1 MRILREDLF
10 DAVHELLLSVNE
22 TDTAARIAADNLC
35 TADAR
40 GVVTHGTYLLTPIF
54 QRAEV
59 GQLELPTTPTL
70 AMDGGA
76 VCAVDGGNGLGPV
89 AGMFA
94 AQMALDRAS
103 KFGISLV
110 LIKNTNNLGSLS
122 YYTEWLAR
130 HGMVALMSCN
140 AAPAMAPWGGS
151 EAFIGTNPIAIAIYT
166 GTDILFSADMATSVV
181 ARGKIRK
188 ASREGK
194 SIPADW
200 ALDAEG
206 LPTTDPAAALKG
218 TLLPM
223 AGPKG
228 SSIALAVDI
237 VSGLLAGAEHAPNL
251 RSFHAP
257 EGKTGV
263 GASLIAIDISKFME
277 LRQFAEEMDEYVQSI
292 KAMKKARQTSEIYIP
307 GEIEQQKEKISNDT
321 GIVLDDKAVE
331 VLNQLLISINS
342 NNRLGASA

>member
-1 MRILREDLF
+1 MQILRENLF
-10 DAVHELLLSVNE
+10 DAVYELLLSVNE
-22 TDTAARIAADNLC
+22 RDTAARIVADNLC

-54 QRAEV
+54 QRAEA
-59 GQLELPTTPTL
+59 GQLDLPTTTTL

-110 LIKNTNNLGSLS
+110 LIRNTNNLGSLS
-122 YYTEWLAR
+122 YYTEWLAK
-130 HGMVALMSCN
+130 HGMIALMSCN

-151 EAFIGTNPIAIAIYT
+151 EAFIGTNPIAIAIFT
-166 GTDILFSADMATSVV
+166 GRDILFSADMATSVV
-181 ARGKIRK
+181 ARGKIRQ
-188 ASREGK
+188 AAREGK

-206 LPTTDPAAALKG
+206 LPTIDPLAALKG

-223 AGPKG
+223 GGPKG

-237 VSGLLAGAEHAPNL
+237 VSGLLSGAEHAPNL

-263 GASLIAIDISKFME
+263 GAALVAIDINKFME
-277 LRQFAEEMDEYVQSI
+277 LSQFAEEMDEYIQTI
-292 KAMKKARQTSEIYIP
+292 KGLKKARQTSEIYIP
-307 GEIEQQKEKISNDT
+307 GEIEQLKEKISNNT
-321 GIVLDDKAVE
+321 GIILEEKAVE
-331 VLNQLLISINS
+331 VLNQLLMSISS
-342 NNRLGASA
+342 SKRLGAS